1 MKTMTIRLNTID
13 DANNFVKVIDKYEY
27 DIDAVYGRYVID
39 AKSIM
44 GLLSLGIP
52 KKINIVIHSN
62 NSNIIKQITSDI
74 SEWIVEDE

>member
-39 AKSIM
+39 AKSII

-74 SEWIVEDE
+74 SEWIVEGE

>member
-1 MKTMTIRLNTID
+1 MTIRLNTID

-74 SEWIVEDE
+74 SEWIVEG

>member
-1 MKTMTIRLNTID
+1 MTIRLNTID

-62 NSNIIKQITSDI
+62 SNIIKQITSDI
-74 SEWIVEDE
+74 SEWIVEGE

>member
-1 MKTMTIRLNTID
+1 MTIRLNTID

-27 DIDAVYGRYVID
+27 DIDAVYGKYVID

-74 SEWIVEDE
+74 SEWIVEGE

>member
-74 SEWIVEDE
+74 SEWIVEGE

>member
-1 MKTMTIRLNTID
+1 MTIRLNTID

-39 AKSIM
+39 AKSII

-74 SEWIVEDE
+74 SEWIVEGE

>member
-1 MKTMTIRLNTID
+1 MTIRLNTID
-13 DANNFVKVIDKYEY
+13 DANNFVKIIDKYEY

-62 NSNIIKQITSDI
+62 NNNIIKQITSDI
-74 SEWIVEDE
+74 SEWIVEGE

>member
-27 DIDAVYGRYVID
+27 DIDAVYERYVID

-74 SEWIVEDE
+74 SEWIVEGE